1 MKKDYLAHARKDEGT
16 GEWLIHLLE
25 DHLTETAELAEKFA
39 VKIGLNQ
46 VGKLLGL
53 IHDLGKYSFIFQC
66 YIKSATGLLC
76 PGDESYVNHKKLRGQ
91 IDHSTAGAQWISDSL
106 KEEVKIGKL
115 LKEVAALCAL
125 SHHSGLID
133 VFDIAGE
140 DKLSSRLNKDFDFTH
155 YHEVKDK
162 VDSSIAKAISEIVN
176 STKKKEQLR
185 VVISRIHEC
194 FDNPIR
200 SFCKGFLARFLFSC
214 LIDADRI
221 STADFDNPEA
231 KKLRNNGEY
240 LDWQKL
246 IDCFEAKTFKIRNK
260 VDQKRCEISSTC
272 LKRASD
278 AQGLFYLT
286 VPTGGGKTFASLRFA
301 LHHARKHQLDR
312 IVYVIPY
319 TSIID
324 QNASEV
330 AKIFKK
336 ISQDIVLEH
345 HSNLVPEKDTR
356 RNRILSENWDAPIVF
371 TTSVQLLETLF
382 GGGTRG
388 VRRLHQL
395 AKSVIIFDEIQT
407 LPIKT
412 VHLFNNAINFL
423 TSFCSSTVVFC
434 TATQPL
440 LHGVDSTKGAV
451 PYSNAIEIVDY
462 PQLFDAMRRV
472 QVQDCLKDGGWTED
486 ELKEKVELFLREKG
500 SVLVVTNTKP
510 NAKRLYEAC
519 KGLSENLFH
528 LSTDMCPKHRKET
541 LEKVIT
547 CLDPSNSKPIVCI
560 STQLIEAGVDVD
572 FSAVIRCLA
581 GLDSIAQA
589 AGRCNR
595 NGRQED
601 VLGIVQI
608 VNMSKE
614 NVSRLPE
621 IKVAQDVT
629 MRILGEFR
637 DNPAEFDNDIIGHKA
652 MKRFYKYYFY
662 RRAHEMSYSLPK
674 KKIGHDDDLL
684 SLLSANLES
693 FAAYSRSHNGARPP
707 YYLWQSFKTAGDHF
721 QVIDAPTKG
730 IIVPYNEEAKAII
743 AKLSTVLS
751 LKEEKKLLKTAQ
763 QYSVNVFP
771 YTLDTL
777 NQQKAVHPIMESRE
791 IWYLDQQYYS
801 KDFGVSLEPV
811 SPMEFMQI

>member
-1 MKKDYLAHARKDEGT
+1 MKKDYLAHAHKDEVT

-46 VGKLLGL
+46 IGKLLGL
-53 IHDLGKYSFIFQC
+53 IHDLGKYSFEFQC

-140 DKLSSRLNKDFDFTH
+140 DKLSSRLNKDFGFTH

-162 VDSSIAKAISEIVN
+162 VDCSIAKGISELVN
-176 STKKKEQLR
+176 LTERNEQLR
-185 VVISRIHEC
+185 VVMSRIHEC
-194 FDNPIR
+194 FDEPIR
-200 SFCKGFLARFLFSC
+200 SFSKGFLARFLLSI
-214 LIDADRI
+214 LVDADRI
-221 STADFDNPEA
+221 STADFDNPED
-231 KKLRNNGEY
+231 KKLRYNGEY

-301 LHHARKHQLDR
+301 LHHAKKHQLDR

-330 AKIFKK
+330 AKLFKK
-336 ISQDIVLEH
+336 LSQDIVLEH
-345 HSNLVPEKDTR
+345 HSNLIPEKDTR

-371 TTSVQLLETLF
+371 TTSVQLLETLL

-412 VHLFNNAINFL
+412 VHLFNNAINFF
-423 TSFCSSTVVFC
+423 TSLCSSTVIFC

-440 LHGVDSTKGAV
+440 LHGVNSTKGAV
-451 PYSNAIEIVDY
+451 PYSNALEIVDY
-462 PQLFDAMRRV
+462 VPLFDALKRV
-472 QVQDCLKDGGWTED
+472 QVQDCLKDGGWAED
-486 ELKEKVELFLREKG
+486 ELKERVKLFLREKG

-510 NAKRLYEAC
+510 NAKRLYDAC

-528 LSTDMCPKHRKET
+528 LSTDMCPKHRKKT

-547 CLDPSNSKPIVCI
+547 CLNPSNPKPIVCI
-560 STQLIEAGVDVD
+560 STQMIEAGVDVD
-572 FSAVIRCLA
+572 FGAVIRCLA

-595 NGRQED
+595 NGRQEG
-601 VLGIVQI
+601 LGIVQI
-608 VNMSKE
+608 VNLNNE
-614 NVSRLPE
+614 NLDRLPE
-621 IKVAQDVT
+621 IKVAQEVT
-629 MRILGEFR
+629 LRVLDEFVK
-637 DNPAEFDNDIIGHKA
+637 NPAEFDNDLIGHKA
-652 MKRFYKYYFY
+652 MKHFYEYYFY
-662 RRAHEMSYSLPK
+662 RRSHEMSYPISRNR
-674 KKIGHDDDLL
+674 IGRDDDLL
-684 SLLSANLES
+684 SLLSTNLES
-693 FAAYSRSHNGARPP
+693 FAAYNRSHNGAKPP
-707 YYLWQSFKTAGDHF
+707 YYLGQSFKTAGDHF
-721 QVIDAPTKG
+721 RVIDAPTKG
-730 IIVPYNEEAKAII
+730 IIVPYNEEAKTII
-743 AKLSTVLS
+743 AKLSAVLS
-751 LKEEKKLLKTAQ
+751 LKEEEKLLKTAQ

-777 NQQKAVHPIMESRE
+777 NQQKAVLPIMEGRE